1 MEENNR
7 IGYRVIGTIKEVKGH
22 CNAGHT
28 IGDQVELSGYTTG
41 GVCGFLYHDI
51 FPYVIMLQFGGGFPV
66 EWGDP
71 DVINLECMDKIN
83 AVTIE
88 LRRVRE

>member
-1 MEENNR
+1 
-7 IGYRVIGTIKEVKGH
+7 
-22 CNAGHT
+22 
-28 IGDQVELSGYTTG
+28 
-41 GVCGFLYHDI
+41 
-51 FPYVIMLQFGGGFPV
+51 MLQFGGGFPV